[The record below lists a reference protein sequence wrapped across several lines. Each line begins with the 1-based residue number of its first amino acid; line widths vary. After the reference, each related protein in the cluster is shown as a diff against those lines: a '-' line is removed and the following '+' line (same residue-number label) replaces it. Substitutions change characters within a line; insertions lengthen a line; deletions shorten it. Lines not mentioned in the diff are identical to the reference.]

1 MEGTAEMVGMEE
13 TVEMEGMEGTVEME
27 GTADANQRPM
37 KEELGDDRQLAIGM
51 VVLEVFQGILGD
63 RQEVEMEVKSSEDGN
78 LMKKDKDRHA
88 REKLNYTF
96 DKWKLAWNG
105 RLNSNHYRRETC
117 KFSSKRS

>member
-1 MEGTAEMVGMEE
+1 MEGTAEMVGMED

-27 GTADANQRPM
+27 GTADANQRAM

-78 LMKKDKDRHA
+78 LMKKDK
-88 REKLNYTF
+88 E
-96 DKWKLAWNG
+96 
-105 RLNSNHYRRETC
+105 
-117 KFSSKRS
+117 